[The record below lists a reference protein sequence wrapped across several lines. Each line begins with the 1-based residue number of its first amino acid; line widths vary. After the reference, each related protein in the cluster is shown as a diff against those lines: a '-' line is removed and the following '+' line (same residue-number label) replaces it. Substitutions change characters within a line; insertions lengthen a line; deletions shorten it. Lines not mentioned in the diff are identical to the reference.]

1 MFTYKFFVDVNR
13 NNALRIRLTN
23 NRKKV
28 ELSTGINLSPN
39 DLENALS
46 EKPRPQNAKW
56 KSLIVNFTSKLDEIK
71 CELLKS
77 GRSNEDVRV
86 IKELVRKECFGIDVE
101 EDSGQFV
108 RHYQTFM
115 NGKTNKGT
123 KGVYQHTL
131 DRMRLFDPEID
142 KKSFEDIDLKWLTA
156 FEAFCAKTACK
167 NARNIHLRNIRA
179 VFNNAIDY
187 ELTTA
192 YPFRRFKIRPEN
204 TRKRSLSVDE
214 LRKLFDYPVEPYA
227 ELYRDMFR
235 LIFML
240 VGINSVDLW
249 GLKSIT
255 KDGRIEYK
263 RAKTGRLYSIKVEPE
278 AMEII
283 NKYKGANGLLCI
295 ADRWSDHR
303 NFTHQTNKA
312 LQRIGEM
319 ERIGRGGKKIITPEF
334 PSLTT
339 YWARHSWATIA
350 YELGISKDIIAQAL
364 GHSDGHD
371 TTNIYIREDVRKVD
385 EANRKV
391 LDWVLYGKK
400 ASPTGKAGLGS
411 NVALWELD
419 DADSEF

>member
-28 ELSTGINLSPN
+28 ELSTGINLLPN

-77 GRSNEDVRV
+77 GRSDVDVRV
-86 IKELVRKECFGIDVE
+86 IKEIVRKECFGIDVE
-101 EDSGQFV
+101 EDFGQFV

-131 DRMRLFDPEID
+131 DRMRLFDPGID

-167 NARNIHLRNIRA
+167 NSRNIHLRNIRA

-192 YPFRRFKIRPEN
+192 YPFRRFKIRPED
-204 TRKRSLSVDE
+204 TRKRSLTVED
-214 LRKLFDYPVEPYA
+214 LRKLFNCDVEPYA

-240 VGINSVDLW
+240 IGINTVDLHS
-249 GLKSIT
+249 LKKIEH
-255 KDGRIEYK
+255 GRINYK

-283 NKYKGANGLLCI
+283 EKYKGTSGLLCV
-295 ADRWSDHR
+295 ADRWSDSR

-319 ERIGRGGKKIITPEF
+319 ERKGRGGKKIITSEF
-334 PSLTT
+334 PGLTT

-364 GHSDGHD
+364 GHSDGHG
-371 TTNIYIREDVRKVD
+371 TTNIYIREDMRKVD

-400 ASPTGKAGLGS
+400 ISPTVKAGHGT
-411 NVALWELD
+411 NIALWELD
-419 DADSEF
+419 EADSEF